1 MKKARKH
8 RFWRMLSWFLVIVMI
23 LSMTGSQ
30 GSFALASDVEENN
43 DVQVTISLKNGETTL
58 TAQDGA
64 RLDISQNDG
73 TPITVSD
80 KGDGTFSCTLTKDVT
95 YSYTASGTYYE
106 TKSDSFTFD
115 GSNTVELAV
124 GAPFVKTSF
133 NVTSDIGASMTDAAI
148 TVTDS
153 SSAVVTKAG
162 DGTWHL
168 TPGATYSYTVSKE
181 NYEAATGSI
190 TAPGTPGENIV
201 DVAMKSITKEITF
214 NVQLDS
220 GDFTQQPKITL
231 TNNTTQ
237 KSEEKNTENGAATFT
252 VNMNCDYSYAVT
264 YSGYPEVTDELDLSQ
279 DSIVV
284 SLIFPDINISIAPPS
299 DGNNYTTGE
308 KITLSVIDPVEGAE
322 YKWTSSTLSIAGFE
336 VEGSVVDSAIGTSV
350 TVITGKTATT
360 SPENAEIIVSS
371 GSKSQSVT
379 INVNRKEVSTLNL
392 CAAALGTTD
401 PAGDNATGVKLSLSG
416 LPADATGTV
425 TFYGTTK
432 NGEYAQLGNGQV
444 VNGACSIDIEND
456 ENIENDDIVSLLQK
470 GIWFKAEYS
479 GDKNYSKAEAKIE
492 EKVQYYKTKQ
502 LELSKEF
509 KTNPDGDPEVEN
521 AYWSTEGTA
530 DGKTINVLNIDYGA
544 YQDEALGIDI
554 KWDTET
560 LLEKELEYS
569 VAPDN
574 SSLLD
579 STKLNKGTLKPSAL
593 GSATVTVT
601 RPEDSE
607 NGWRASSLSFKV
619 VVTKTIG
626 VDELTWKPLEQP
638 VTYAGQK
645 GQTFDITGT
654 YKEDSL
660 GSEELSVTVKT
671 VVAQKDTQS
680 DTIIEVA
687 ANAGE
692 YSILKIVDGDAQSDG
707 INPVCTNENMDGVFY
722 KLDLTSFKDD
732 NLNIESTQ
740 STQPLVIIAKKRLD
754 VKVVNKKGSD
764 DSREFTY
771 EKDVK
776 SKIDDL
782 VEEEGGIKLED
793 TSQIVVDDKGND
805 DSDVVNKAV
814 SNVKVKVAGS
824 AGDIKKYAVMTYTGV
839 VQPIFKDADGNDV
852 LDNYELVCESGDCGD
867 LKIMQYDI
875 NKAGIKISDL
885 ITVTGTNFIV
895 YEGNGDNKDIAYIW
909 LKKGGTISAAPN
921 SQNAR
926 AAEYDQVMLV
936 EGTGENP
943 IDISKTPFEWSEDS
957 GVDKSKT
964 FEFYLNDSGD
974 TTGATKTT
982 SKTIKIYGDTEAP
995 TVTFDQLK
1003 TVTHLIDDALN
1014 AITFGMYSNEKYAL
1028 DFSVNDGEG
1037 SGVKSFSYYKWHL
1050 DSEAG
1055 DVESGKI
1062 TAEKIKEKIDS
1073 LSADDWKSCSGDS
1086 ATVEVPAS
1094 DAAAYLILVKA
1105 SDHVDNTRVYASNGI
1120 IIEKVVPSV
1129 QIEGVSGGIYGKTDK
1144 ITYTIKATDGKYED
1158 ADTKEELGVS
1168 GIERI
1173 ETEILYNGKSIESEK
1188 KTFYT
1193 NPNTG
1198 KFQDTAF
1205 EETTPAPEGQTYS
1218 QPMVLSSEYDSNDI
1232 VIKVTAYD
1240 RAGNTQVVTQPVKVD
1255 RQSPEIHI
1263 KYSNNNVVNGIY
1275 FQDARTATITLT
1287 ERNFNAEKVRFDLT
1301 LENGGEY
1308 KDVSLETLNSIEGIF
1323 AAWGTDSQ
1331 SGYESEQYTDQRTNV
1346 ATIVFSGDNKY
1357 SHFSVQC
1364 TDNAGNANDPVD
1376 YDTSTAAGTEN
1387 TFVIDTIDPVINVQ
1401 YYADGKLINPGKTEN
1416 DRIYKNSTVDA
1427 VITITE
1433 HNFSMDDSFVK
1444 GQISYSVSA
1453 TKAGSENGEIPDYQ
1467 AQADTVGS
1475 WTSVADTRTS
1485 SNFVYSIDGNYVT
1498 GFTYTDLSGRRA
1510 TWTNDYF
1517 TVDKTPPTGEIV
1529 IQEGTTVRARINQFL
1544 EKISFGLYSNKALEV
1559 TMSSAD
1565 ATSPLKPDKYYKA
1578 YEAMDLQSLKNMS
1591 ENQWTVGKQFTAAS
1605 DEQFV
1610 PYMKIED
1617 MAGNVSYISSREVV
1631 VVDTQN
1637 PLNKDTGKPVI
1648 TITANEP
1655 AHGIYNGDV
1664 PFHISVED
1672 PVAGNTYSGLASV
1685 TYEIIK
1691 DDGAAPTQEE
1701 TFTYS
1706 TTERTRSADYDR
1718 IVNAAANNSNNVKIK
1733 VTAIDNAGNQTTETK
1748 DIKIDITKPE
1758 IRIVFDNNA
1767 PLNGKYYKDTRTA
1780 TVTVTE
1786 RNFDESAFRFAI
1798 TNTDGTQPAI
1808 SGWSH
1813 SANSGASDEATHT
1826 CTVTFA
1832 ADGDYTMSAS
1842 CTDLAGNS
1850 QESEAVPE
1858 FTIDKTLPT
1867 VNVTYNNNSAQNG
1880 KYYKE
1885 ARTATITITEH
1896 NFRAA
1901 DVRVTTTASLNGAA
1915 ISAPTVSGWSTSG
1928 DRHTATIT
1936 YGKDGDFTFDI
1947 AYIDLAGNA
1956 MADYSQDSFTVD
1968 MTEPEVEITGVKNKS
1983 ANKGTVAPVIR
1994 ISDTNYNAD
2003 HVTLTLTGANKGKIS
2018 VDSLV
2023 SRTTTANGQTI
2034 TIRNFG
2040 SNMDDIYTL
2049 TAKSVDRAG
2058 NETSKSITFSVNRNG
2073 STYIISEATQKLL
2086 DTGFTNNPQ
2095 DIVISEIN
2103 VDTLEFIELTYSKDG
2118 QVVKLK
2124 EGADYTVKEEG
2135 GSGQWKKYT
2144 YTIKASCFS
2153 EEGEYSINIYSE
2165 DRASNTTTNKV
2176 KEKAIEFIV
2185 DKTPPTVS
2193 IANLENRGR
2202 YRANAHEF
2210 TLSVKDNTVLSYV
2223 ELYLD
2228 GQLVHTYMADE
2239 LEVVDGQL
2247 TITVDSK
2254 NEFQTVKL
2262 IAYDAAGNPT
2272 EPVEY
2277 EVLVTANWWVQFFA
2291 NKPLFF
2297 GCIAALV
2304 VLIGSITILA
2314 VRQSR
2319 KNTKKQ
2325 KR

>member
-8 RFWRMLSWFLVIVMI
+8 RFWRMLSWFLAIVMI

-43 DVQVTISLKNGETTL
+43 DVQVTISLKNGENTL
-58 TAQDGA
+58 TVQDGA
-64 RLDISQNDG
+64 SLTISENG

-80 KGDGTFSCTLTKDVT
+80 NNNGTFSCTLTKGVA

-106 TKSDSFTFD
+106 IKSDSFTFD

-133 NVTSDIGASMTDAAI
+133 NVTGDIGASITDAAI

-153 SSAVVTKAG
+153 SSAEVAKAG
-162 DGTWHL
+162 DNTWHL
-168 TPGATYSYTVSKE
+168 TPGETYSYTVSKE
-181 NYEAATGSI
+181 NYETATGSI
-190 TAPGTPGENIV
+190 TAQGTPGETTI
-201 DVAMKSITKEITF
+201 DVAMESITKDITF

-237 KSEEKNTENGAATFT
+237 KSEEKNIENGAATFR

-264 YSGYPEVTDELDLSQ
+264 YSGYPEVTDKLDLSQ
-279 DSIVV
+279 DRIVV

-322 YKWTSSTLSIAGFE
+322 YEWKSSSLSIAGFE
-336 VEGSVVDSAIGTSV
+336 VDGSVVDSPKGTSV
-350 TVITGKTATT
+350 TVITGKELATASETATIT
-360 SPENAEIIVSS
+360 VSS

-379 INVNRKEVSTLNL
+379 INVNRKTVSILNL
-392 CAAALGTTD
+392 SATALGTAD
-401 PAGDNATGVKLSLSG
+401 PAGDNATGVKLSFSG

-425 TFYGTTK
+425 TFYRTTK
-432 NGEYAQLGNGQV
+432 NGEYAELLGSSDVG
-444 VNGACSIDIEND
+444 NGACFIDIESDN
-456 ENIENDDIVSLLQK
+456 IVSLLQK

-479 GDKNYSKAEAKIE
+479 GDKNYSSVEAKIE
-492 EKVQYYKTKQ
+492 EEVQYYQTKQ
-502 LELSKEF
+502 LELSEEF
-509 KTNPDGDPEVEN
+509 KKDPDGNPEVEN
-521 AYWSTEGTA
+521 AYWSTEEN
-530 DGKTINVLNIDYGA
+530 DGVRIDVLNIDYETYKESGINIGLNN
-544 YQDEALGIDI
+544 DTVLGQTLTYSIDSG
-554 KWDTET
+554 EF
-560 LLEKELEYS
+560 
-569 VAPDN
+569 
-574 SSLLD
+574 SLFD
-579 STKLNKGTLKPSAL
+579 STELQNGTLKPNDL

-601 RPEDSE
+601 REEDQTE
-607 NGWRASSLSFKV
+607 GWRGSSLSFKV

-626 VDELTWKPLEQP
+626 VDELTWTPLE
-638 VTYAGQK
+638 VIYAGQK

-654 YKEDSL
+654 YKGDGLE
-660 GSEELSVTVKT
+660 GSEALSVTVRT
-671 VVAQKDTQS
+671 VVAKVDENDTFTET
-680 DTIIEVA
+680 D
-687 ANAGE
+687 ANAGK
-692 YSILKIVDGDAQSDG
+692 YSTLKIVNGNSDEDG
-707 INPVCTNENMDGVFY
+707 INPVSTNENNGGVFY
-722 KLDLTSFKDD
+722 KLDLASFSGN
-732 NLNIESTQ
+732 NLNIKSTQ
-740 STQPLVIIAKKRLD
+740 TLVTIKEKQLD
-754 VKVVNKKGSD
+754 VKVVNKKASD
-764 DSREFTY
+764 DSPKFTY

-776 SKIDDL
+776 TEIDDL
-782 VEEEGGIKLED
+782 VETDGVIKLKD
-793 TSQIVVDDKGND
+793 PTQIVVDDKGND
-805 DSDVVNKAV
+805 DRDVVDKAV

-824 AGDIKKYAVMTYTGV
+824 AEDITKYAVMTYPGV
-839 VQPIFKDADGNDV
+839 VQPILKDADGNEALV
-852 LDNYELVCESGDCGD
+852 NYKLACAEEDYGNLIIEE
-867 LKIMQYDI
+867 YDI
-875 NKAGIKISDL
+875 NKEDIKILDL
-885 ITVTGTNFIV
+885 INISGDNAIV
-895 YEGNGDNKDIAYIW
+895 YTDENKSDIAHIW
-909 LKKGGTISAAPN
+909 IKNGGTISASPN

-926 AAEYDQVMLV
+926 AAEYDQVMLA
-936 EGTGENP
+936 EGTGENT

-964 FEFYLNDSGD
+964 FEFYLNDSDD
-974 TTGATKTT
+974 TTKATKTK

-995 TVTFDQLK
+995 IVTFDEGK
-1003 TVTHLIDDALN
+1003 TKTHTIDGVLE

-1028 DFSVNDGEG
+1028 SFRVDDGEG
-1037 SGVKSFSYYKWHL
+1037 SGVQDFSYYIWHL

-1055 DVESGKI
+1055 DVQSGEI

-1073 LSADDWKSCSGDS
+1073 LSPDDWKSCSGDS

-1105 SDHVDNTRVYASNGI
+1105 SDNVNNTKIYASNGI

-1168 GIERI
+1168 GIQRI
-1173 ETEILYNGKSIESEK
+1173 ETEILCDGKSEEH
-1188 KTFYT
+1188 KTFYA

-1198 KFQDTAF
+1198 EFQDTEF
-1205 EETTPAPEGQTYS
+1205 KETTPAPEGKTYS
-1218 QPMVLSSEYDSNDI
+1218 QTMELSSEYDSNNI
-1232 VIKVTAYD
+1232 VIRVTAYD

-1263 KYSNNNVVNGIY
+1263 KYSNNNAANGIY
-1275 FQDARTATITLT
+1275 FQAARTATITFT
-1287 ERNFNAEKVRFDLT
+1287 ERNFNPEKVRFNLT

-1308 KDVSLETLNSIEGIF
+1308 KDVSLETLNSIEGIS

-1331 SGYESEQYTDQRTNV
+1331 SGYESEQYTDKRTNV

-1364 TDNAGNANDPVD
+1364 TDNAGNANNPVE

-1387 TFVIDTIDPVINVQ
+1387 TFVIDTVDPVINVQ

-1433 HNFSMDDSFVK
+1433 HNFSMDDSFVE

-1453 TKAGSENGEIPDYQ
+1453 AKVGSENGEIPDYQ
-1467 AQADTVGS
+1467 AQAGTVGN

-1498 GFTYTDLSGRRA
+1498 GFTYTDLSGRKA

-1517 TVDKTPPTGEIV
+1517 TVDKTAPTGEIV
-1529 IQEGTTVRARINQFL
+1529 IQEGTTVRDRLAQFL
-1544 EKISFGLYSNKALEV
+1544 EKITFGLYSNKALEV

-1578 YEAMDLQSLKNMS
+1578 YEPMDLQSLKNMS
-1591 ENQWTVGKQFTAAS
+1591 ENQWTAGNRFTVAS

-1617 MAGNVSYISSREVV
+1617 MAGNVSYISSSEIA
-1631 VVDTQN
+1631 VVDTKN

-1706 TTERTRSADYDR
+1706 TTERTRSVDYDR

-1758 IRIVFDNNA
+1758 ISIVFDNNA
-1767 PLNGKYYKDTRTA
+1767 PLNGKCYKDTRTA

-1798 TNTDGTQPAI
+1798 TNTDGTQPVI

-1813 SANSGASDEATHT
+1813 SANSGVSDEATHT

-1896 NFRAA
+1896 NFRAS
-1901 DVRVTTTASLNGAA
+1901 DVRVTTTASLNGAS

-1928 DRHTATIT
+1928 DRHTAMIT
-1936 YGKDGDFTFDI
+1936 YGRDGDFTFDI
-1947 AYIDLAGNA
+1947 AYSDLAGNA

-1994 ISDTNYNAD
+1994 ISDTNYSAD
-2003 HVTLTLTGANKGKIS
+2003 NVTLTLTGANKGKVS

-2023 SRTTTANGQTI
+2023 SRTTMANGQTI
-2034 TIRNFG
+2034 TFRNFG

-2124 EGADYTVKEEG
+2124 EGTDYTVKEEG

-2272 EPVEY
+2272 EPMEY

-2304 VLIGSITILA
+2304 VLIGAIALLA
-2314 VRQSR
+2314 ARRSR
-2319 KNTKKQ
+2319 KNTK
-2325 KR
+2325 